1 MLLSEIREILVKQA
15 IQGKERICQKGAK
28 DLRPVIDV
36 YRGGEPVA
44 TIRITAAGGGQTLAT
59 VYGMAVTGFDADQS
73 AYMMD
78 GYSNGPNLDPPDIN
92 PLTGE
97 ELDATGLSTLFLHH
111 DGGAKGWVSE
121 CLIIHVANKAG
132 DFLLTRLPYHY
143 AVNGRYLVWD
153 EPWVSP
159 ENVVGEAVG
168 PVAESVARAMN
179 DTPSFSQV
187 FPGLAATDVSRAELD
202 VAVVNV
208 IQSVVDCQVILWAHQ
223 GGDRERTIR
232 TRMRSR

>member
-1 MLLSEIREILVKQA
+1 MLLSELREVLVRQA
-15 IQGKERICQKGAK
+15 IQGKEKVCQKGAR

-44 TIRITAAGGGQTLAT
+44 TIMIAAAGGGQTLAQ

-73 AYMMD
+73 AYMME
-78 GYSNGPNLDPPDIN
+78 GYTNGPNLNPPNIN

-97 ELDATGLSTLFLHH
+97 ELDATGLSTLFLRH

-121 CLIIHVANKAG
+121 CLVIHVANKAG
-132 DFLLTRLPYHY
+132 DFLVARLLYHY

-153 EPWVSP
+153 EPWLSP
-159 ENVVGEAVG
+159 EDVEGEATGAVVE
-168 PVAESVARAMN
+168 PMARAMN

-187 FPGLAATDVSRAELD
+187 FPGLAATDASRAELD
-202 VAVVNV
+202 VAVVSV
-208 IQSVVDCQVILWAHQ
+208 IQSIVHCQVILWAHQ

-232 TRMRSR
+232 DRMRSR